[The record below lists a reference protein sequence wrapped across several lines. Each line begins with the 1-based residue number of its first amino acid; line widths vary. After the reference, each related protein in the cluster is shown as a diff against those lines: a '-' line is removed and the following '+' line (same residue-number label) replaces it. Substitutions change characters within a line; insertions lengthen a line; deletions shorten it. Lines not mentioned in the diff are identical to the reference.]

1 MHLALRLLAEVAMR
15 AKRRENQS
23 LRNVKRIR
31 TLALPFYSVSI
42 IEAGQFMKTSVVAV
56 SLAFSVCA
64 AHAQNLK
71 TSYLFDFGG
80 KAAPGYTEVLPTA
93 TFNDD
98 VGYGFEP
105 ALAVRAV
112 NRGGKNALHDGFVT
126 GSEPFFFSAA
136 VPEGNYKVT
145 VILGDKDGPST
156 TTVKA
161 ELRRLMLEQVETK
174 PGKFADR
181 TFIVNIRRPQIS
193 TGGSVRLKEREKT
206 SEIRD
211 WDDKLTLEF
220 SGRQPKLCAL
230 RIEKVDDI
238 PTIYIAGDSTSTD
251 QGKEPYNSWGQ
262 MITNFFKPDIAVA
275 NNGESGESL
284 RSYISEHRLAKVM
297 SVIKPGDYLFI
308 QMGHNDQKE
317 KGPDV
322 GAFTTYT
329 RDLKLFV
336 AEARKHGAT
345 PVLITP
351 MNRRTF
357 DANGKVTKSLGD
369 FPQAVRNV
377 AKEDNVALIDL
388 NAMSKIL
395 YEAFGPEGSGVLFAG
410 ADRTHH
416 SDFGSYELAKCIIQ
430 GIREAKLPIA
440 KDINNQ
446 VPPFNPAHPDSFQ
459 SFDVPRDLESTTIK
473 PYGN

>member
-1 MHLALRLLAEVAMR
+1 M
-15 AKRRENQS
+15 
-23 LRNVKRIR
+23 
-31 TLALPFYSVSI
+31 T
-42 IEAGQFMKTSVVAV
+42 
-56 SLAFSVCA
+56 
-64 AHAQNLK
+64 
-71 TSYLFDFGG
+71 
-80 KAAPGYTEVLPTA
+80 PGYTEVSDTVA
-93 TFNDD
+93 FNSN

-105 ALAVRAV
+105 GSAVHTVTTEAQ
-112 NRGGKNALHDGFVT
+112 NALHDGFVT
-126 GSEPFFFSAA
+126 GRKPFFFSAA

-145 VILGDKDGPST
+145 VILGDPKGPST

-161 ELRRLMLEQVETK
+161 ELRRLMLEKVDTQ

-181 TFIVNIRRPQIS
+181 TFIVNVRRPQIA

-230 RIEKVDDI
+230 TIDKINDL

-262 MITNFFKPDIAVA
+262 MITSFFKPDIAVA

-284 RSYISEHRLAKVM
+284 RSYIGENRLAKVM

-317 KGPDV
+317 KGPGV
-322 GAFTTYT
+322 GAFTTYKA
-329 RDLKLFV
+329 DLKLFV

-357 DANGKVTKSLGD
+357 NASGKVTNSLGD
-369 FPQAVRNV
+369 FPAAVRQV
-377 AKEDNVALIDL
+377 AKEGSVALIDL
-388 NAMSKIL
+388 NAMSKSM
-395 YEAFGPEGSGVLFAG
+395 YEAFGPDGSKVLFAG
-410 ADRTHH
+410 TDHTHH
-416 SDFGSYELAKCIIQ
+416 SDLGSYELAKCVIQ
-430 GIREAKLPIA
+430 GIRKDKLPIA
-440 KDINNQ
+440 KNIEKQ
-446 VPPFNPAHPDSFQ
+446 VPPFDPAHPDSFQ
-459 SFDVPRDLESTTIK
+459 SFDVPPDPHSTAIK